1 MFSIHT
7 VLACFLQLRHIT
19 RVITPEEYDAAVHST
34 PHLCPLLLA
43 GDWRTGRQ
51 LLADA
56 PSDSEETM
64 ASLVASRRGA
74 GLLGSLAS
82 AVEGL
87 AVEAEARLAGLTA
100 E

>member
-1 MFSIHT
+1 M
-7 VLACFLQLRHIT
+7 QLRYYA

-56 PSDSEETM
+56 PADSEETM

-74 GLLGSLAS
+74 RQLASLAS
-82 AVEGL
+82 AVEGW
-87 AVEAEARLAGLTA
+87 AAEAEGRLAA
-100 E
+100 PP

>member
-1 MFSIHT
+1 MYY
-7 VLACFLQLRHIT
+7 A

-56 PSDSEETM
+56 PADSEETM

-74 GLLGSLAS
+74 RQLASLAS
-82 AVEGL
+82 AVEGW
-87 AVEAEARLAGLTA
+87 AAEAEGRLAA
-100 E
+100 PP